1 MRYKKIKKQILSIVI
16 ILGIILGLGTNNLVF
31 AENDITTSIESPQ
44 NVTVREGNQEILLRW
59 KIPQSILNLIE
70 NSDGSNYIIYAIDW
84 KQDNGAWHFDN
95 KLPGDPCYTDNYF
108 DSFDI
113 FFGYQAN
120 HISDDTDTSEKFIV
134 GWHLYPEADTNAV
147 FDFINSTYYFRVR
160 FLYEHTDDE
169 GETKYIASPYS
180 EIVSLGKNASSTA
193 VTKLDAPQSL
203 KVEVKKKSDGKPYFS
218 LDWTIPESVEEANKF
233 LPVYHTIDFK
243 VGNGKWYSETNG
255 ISELPIAPSKLLMNN
270 YDFDALEK
278 ELLNEIVIEANTYY
292 FRILFEAEPTENKFI
307 RSAFSNVVSV
317 GVEKY
322 SNASSWAIPEL
333 NKASEYGLI
342 TDSIKNKMSQ
352 PITREEFAELAVRL
366 YEVYTGKK
374 SEPISPNPFKDCS
387 NPEILKAF
395 NLGIVN
401 GKSADTFDPKALT
414 NREQIAAMLNRA
426 ATVLKPKADFSTA
439 GAPTF
444 ADEKEISPWFLE
456 NVRYMSKAKFLGG
469 VGENKFSPKGTATCE
484 QAVLIAV
491 RLYEAFK

>member
-1 MRYKKIKKQILSIVI
+1 MRCKRFKKQLLSIII
-16 ILGIILGLGTNNLVF
+16 ILGIILGLGSNNLVF
-31 AENDITTSIESPQ
+31 AKNDIPSSIESPQ

-59 KIPQSILNLIE
+59 KTPKSILNLIE
-70 NSDGSNYIIYAIDW
+70 NSDGGDSIIYAIDW
-84 KQDNGAWHFDN
+84 KQDNGDWHFDN
-95 KLPGDPCYTDNYF
+95 KLPGDSCYTDNYF
-108 DSFDI
+108 DSFGV

-120 HISDDTDTSEKFIV
+120 HIIDEADTNEGFLV
-134 GWHLYPEADTNAV
+134 GWHLYPEAETEAN
-147 FDFINSTYYFRVR
+147 FDFINSTYYFRIR
-160 FLYEHTDDE
+160 FLFEYINDD
-169 GETKYIASPYS
+169 GEEKYISSPYS
-180 EIVSLGKNASSTA
+180 EVVSLGKNASNTA

-203 KVEVKKKSDGKPYFS
+203 KVEVKKDSNGKPYFA
-218 LDWTIPESVEEANKF
+218 LDWTIPESVKEANKF

-255 ISELPIAPSKLLMNN
+255 LNELPIAPSKLLSNTD
-270 YDFDALEK
+270 DFDAVEK

-292 FRILFEAEPTENKFI
+292 FRILFEAEPTENKYI
-307 RSAFSNVVSV
+307 RSDFSNVVSI

-333 NKASEYGLI
+333 DKASEYNLI

-374 SEPISPNPFKDCS
+374 SEPTSPNPFKDCS
-387 NPEILKAF
+387 NLEILKAF
-395 NLGIVN
+395 NLGIIF
-401 GKSADTFDPKALT
+401 GKSADKFDPKALT

-426 ATVLKPKADFSTA
+426 ALVLKPEADFSSV
-439 GAPTF
+439 GAPKF
-444 ADEKEISPWFLE
+444 ADEKEISSWFLE
-456 NVRYMSKAKFLGG
+456 NVRYMSKAQFLGG
-469 VGENKFSPKGTATCE
+469 VGGNKFSPKGTATCE